1 MPRTISDGVSLRAL
15 ELLDELDRTGSMRD
29 AAANLGLSP
38 SAASQQLKNLE
49 RALGHPLV
57 DHARRPLGLG
67 RGGVAYVEHVRA
79 ALAHL
84 RQGASELSLEDLGSL
99 RSLRVGVIDDFDA
112 EVTPRLGVA
121 LARMFAAAELTLST
135 APSLRLLDDLVSREV
150 DLGVAAGPLELPAGI
165 VEIPLLRDAFLLAT
179 PRGHPSAAPESFDA
193 LAPLPFL
200 RYDDTLLQGR
210 QIAAQLARLRLAPPG
225 RVRLDSNQAI
235 FALVANGSGWT
246 ISTAVGFL
254 RARRFHDQ
262 VDLHRLPFASFSR
275 TVSLLHRPDWMP
287 EIALAV
293 ARILRGIL
301 RERVVGPGREAI
313 PWIGEGLSIPPH
325 DE

>member
-1 MPRTISDGVSLRAL
+1 MPGTISDGVSLRAL
-15 ELLDELDRTGSMRD
+15 ELLDQLERTGSMRD
-29 AAANLGLSP
+29 AAARIGLSP

-57 DHARRPLGLG
+57 EHGRRPLGLG
-67 RGGVAYVEHVRA
+67 RGGAAYLEHVRA

-84 RQGASELSLEDLGSL
+84 RQGASELALEDLGSL

-112 EVTPRLGVA
+112 EVTPQLGVA
-121 LARMFAAAELTLST
+121 LARMLEAAELTLTT
-135 APSLRLLDDLVSREV
+135 APSLRLLDDLVAREV

-179 PRGHPSAAPESFDA
+179 PRGHLSAPPESLEA

-200 RYDDTLLQGR
+200 RYDDGLLQGR
-210 QIAAQLARLRLAPPG
+210 QIGAQLARLRLDPPG
-225 RVRLDSNQAI
+225 RVRLDSNRAI

-254 RARRFHDQ
+254 RARRFHDR

-287 EIALAV
+287 EIALTV
-293 ARILRGIL
+293 ARILSDIL
-301 RERVVGPGREAI
+301 RERVVEPGREAI
-313 PWIGEGLSIPPH
+313 PWIGDGLSIPPRAG
-325 DE
+325 